1 MAVNSVVAEGTIISG
16 SDVRNCIVG
25 RNVRVHSYSHIENSV
40 IMDWVEIGRN
50 CRIRNA
56 IIDKANVIPSGTEIG
71 YDLEKDRERYFVSP
85 KRYRRARPWTAQ
97 NHLGHEP
104 TPNARVFGK
113 LRSRSHA

>member
-25 RNVRVHSYSHIENSV
+25 RNVRIHSYSHIENSV

-56 IIDKANVIPSGTEIG
+56 IIDKANVIPVRHG
-71 YDLEKDRERYFVSP
+71 DRLRP
-85 KRYRRARPWTAQ
+85 GKGPRALLCLAHRYRRARPRAAK
-97 NHLGHEP
+97 NHLGHGQ
-104 TPNARVFGK
+104 F
-113 LRSRSHA
+113 LSRSLRQVA